1 MQQIPTKL
9 SFCVKVLPDFV
20 KISSPS
26 SELVEGGGVT
36 FQCVVAGGHP
46 RPSLVW
52 LLNDKRYNTVEYV
65 SSNLCSIPLVTKST

>member
-1 MQQIPTKL
+1 M
-9 SFCVKVLPDFV
+9 

-26 SELVEGGGVT
+26 EGLVEGGGVT

-65 SSNLCSIPLVTKST
+65 SSRFRSVHLVYMIYCRRRLRVTP